1 MDLSPDP
8 STDISADAK
17 AQIWADALTAMTLV
31 ALDPSAFG
39 GIVLRAH
46 AGPVRDGL
54 VKAFQ
59 DTVPGDMPVRKMP
72 SHIADERLLG
82 GLDMA
87 ATLKAGK
94 PVTQRGLLSEADGG
108 VLLVPMAERMEALTA
123 SRLTA
128 VLDTG
133 EVALERDGIT
143 ATLPAK
149 LGIAALDEGLGEET
163 FSLALADRMAFRTDL
178 THLSIR
184 DLADAPLTQN
194 DVLSAKALF
203 AGSQTDDRLL
213 ETMTALATAFGVSSV
228 RAILFAIR
236 TARGLAALDGR
247 EHIEDQDIELAAR
260 LVIAPRA
267 TRLPMHDH
275 PEDEQPQDEMTTDEA
290 PPPESDAQD
299 MSQQDDQDD
308 PPPPPDGPLDD
319 QVLEAVEAAIPAQL
333 LEQLKLGAAI
343 GGSNAQSAGGK
354 GAQQQALMRGRPIGS
369 RRGRLNGRSKLHVV
383 DTLRAAAPWQPLRR
397 QERASAS
404 RISVANDDIRVRRFK
419 HNEESVTIFLVDASG
434 SAALH
439 RLAEVKGA
447 VELLLAE
454 SYARR
459 DYVALITFRGESADM
474 VLPPTRSLVRAKRC
488 LAGVPG
494 GGGTPLAAGLDAGL
508 DVALECKRL
517 GRSPRLVVMS
527 DAQANVGYDP
537 TTGRAGARDDALTA
551 AKRIAAHGIA
561 SLFIDTSPQRGSRK
575 GSTSASKA
583 FEIAQAM
590 HAIHLPLPYP
600 NAAGLKELIDGGLQR
615 KMAG

>member
-1 MDLSPDP
+1 MDLPVDP
-8 STDISADAK
+8 SSDLSADAK
-17 AQIWADALTAMTLV
+17 AQIWADALTAMALV
-31 ALDPSAFG
+31 GLDPPAFG
-39 GIVLRAH
+39 GVVVRAH

-54 VKAFQ
+54 MKVFQ
-59 DTVPGDMPVRKMP
+59 DLVPSEMPVRKMP

-108 VLLVPMAERMEALTA
+108 VILVPMAERMEALTA

-133 EVALERDGIT
+133 ELALERDGIT

-149 LGIAALDEGLGEET
+149 LGVVALDEGLGEET
-163 FSLALADRMAFRTDL
+163 LSPALADRLAFRTDL

-184 DLADAPLTQN
+184 DIAEPPLTQQ
-194 DVLSAKALF
+194 DVSAAKSLF
-203 AGSQTDDRLL
+203 DAASTDNRLL

-247 EHIEDQDIELAAR
+247 EHTEDQDIELAAR

-267 TRLPMHDH
+267 TRLPMQEQPEEDADH
-275 PEDEQPQDEMTTDEA
+275 PPDEQPEEQPEPNEQDKEV
-290 PPPESDAQD
+290 AQED
-299 MSQQDDQDD
+299 RDD

-319 QVLEAVEAAIPAQL
+319 QVLEAVESAIPAHL
-333 LEQLKLGAAI
+333 LEQLKLGAAMAT
-343 GGSNAQSAGGK
+343 SSAQSAGGK
-354 GAQQQALMRGRPIGS
+354 GAQQQALKRGRPIGS
-369 RRGRLNGRSKLHVV
+369 RRGRLDSRSKLHVV
-383 DTLRAAAPWQPLRR
+383 DTLRAAAPWQPLRQKGR
-397 QERASAS
+397 DSAS
-404 RISVANDDIRVRRFK
+404 RISVTGEDIRVRRFK
-419 HNEESVTIFLVDASG
+419 QNEESVTIFLVDASG

-459 DYVALITFRGESADM
+459 DYVALITFRGQSADM

-551 AKRIAAHGIA
+551 AKRIAVHGIA

-575 GSTSASKA
+575 GLTSASKA

-590 HAIHLPLPYP
+590 QAIHLPLPYP
-600 NAAGLKELIDGGLQR
+600 NAAGLKELVDGGLQG